1 MRTPPP
7 TKITLLLQ
15 KGIAAARSGRSI
27 EAQHLLQQVVK
38 ADPGNEMAWLWLSGL
53 VATNK
58 QKRACLEQVLRANP
72 ENTYARAGLARLH
85 KAPYVETDKL
95 EERLASVTSGFVPP
109 SKRTKPAETPTLR
122 RLISLP
128 SSNKIAKDGRE
139 ATQILSPPRKN
150 AKPPPCRRSTPA
162 PLRHPLQTSRFVRPA
177 TNRSRQTRRCAS
189 TASCPS
195 GRLKNCSDTAPRRAR
210 ILCACVVHSC
220 QVLSNRP
227 FDVNPSK
234 VAA

>member
-139 ATQILSPPRKN
+139 ATQIVIAPSEKRQTSPL
-150 AKPPPCRRSTPA
+150 PPFDSGTTPA
-162 PLRHPLQTSRFVRPA
+162 SAPNEPICPACDEPISPDATMCLHCFMPLRSIEELLGH
-177 TNRSRQTRRCAS
+177 S
-189 TASCPS
+189 T
-195 GRLKNCSDTAPRRAR
+195 
-210 ILCACVVHSC
+210 
-220 QVLSNRP
+220 
-227 FDVNPSK
+227 
-234 VAA
+234 